1 MARHADGGGQKTTS
15 EIWFPPSFASL
26 DSTSSRQAW
35 QQGLLPRESGFAN
48 PRFPNFIVDG
58 DMDK

>member
-1 MARHADGGGQKTTS
+1 MGRGQKTTS